1 MKLNLAQ
8 PTCILEKTWV
18 FFENIIESSEYPITK
33 YLQINLKIGKESSLV
48 ESSSL
53 RCTFTKF
60 PFFGKRQNPSIRKKN
75 HYSSSCP
82 TFLFSYIVVSITN
95 GQGVFTNYVYLQ
107 DEVIDRWS
115 KNVHFFQHLYHKKCQ
130 HRGYIHS
137 CNFMIPAPLFYE
149 VNDPLLQVCYKP

>member
-1 MKLNLAQ
+1 MTVCTVVKSKVKISQNFVAFSEYINFNLAQ

-60 PFFGKRQNPSIRKKN
+60 PFFGKRQNPSIQKKN

-82 TFLFSYIVVSITN
+82 KFLFSYIVVSITN
-95 GQGVFTNYVYLQ
+95 GQGVVTNYVYKT
-107 DEVIDRWS
+107 R
-115 KNVHFFQHLYHKKCQ
+115 
-130 HRGYIHS
+130 
-137 CNFMIPAPLFYE
+137 
-149 VNDPLLQVCYKP
+149 